1 MFAEVKVYEG
11 IAERTGITVDR
22 ATVRR
27 SKSVC
32 QSVGELARK
41 VRLDGDGTFYLA
53 VEAWPENTAKLDL
66 IAKWTPMGSM

>member
-53 VEAWPENTAKLDL
+53 TEAWPENTERIDL
-66 IAKWTPMGSM
+66 NTKWTTMG